1 MSCLRNTQHDF
12 LQSLTM
18 TYYHLVIA
26 SPTSVLANA
35 SVAIHNP
42 IYRRLCNG
50 GFKAI

>member
-1 MSCLRNTQHDF
+1 MKQKYTS
-12 LQSLTM
+12 SLTKISK
-18 TYYHLVIA
+18 IA
-26 SPTSVLANA
+26 FIVFEDSTSVLANA